1 MSLIK
6 VENLIK
12 EFKQQKR
19 EKGFR
24 GLMNSLFN
32 REYIIKTAVDN
43 ISFNV
48 DKGEIVGYIGPNGA
62 GKSTTI
68 KLLVGI
74 LVPTSGRVI
83 VNGLEP
89 YKKRK
94 ENAKN
99 IGVVFGQR
107 TQLWWDIPVSES
119 LNLMKYMYRI
129 PERKFKIN
137 LDLFSEILEIH
148 KFINLPVRQ
157 LSLGQRMRADLCAAL
172 LHSPDII
179 YLDEPTIGLDV
190 VVKKAIREFIK
201 EINKTLGTTVIL
213 TTHDMADIEKLCS
226 RVIVIDH
233 GNIIYDD
240 NLDYLRNKFGNEEI
254 LSVEFDEIIDN
265 NDLLSQ
271 EGINEVN
278 YNENKLIIKYDKK
291 LINSSK
297 VLGHLMSEH
306 TVKDFV
312 VQETEIDEIIR
323 RMYQG
328 NLLKEDRIS
337 VS

>member
-68 KLLVGI
+68 KMLVGI

-271 EGINEVN
+271 KGISEVN

-297 VLGHLMSEH
+297 VLGHLMSEGLS
-306 TVKDFV
+306 
-312 VQETEIDEIIR
+312 I
-323 RMYQG
+323 
-328 NLLKEDRIS
+328 NLCF
-337 VS
+337 